1 MHVGEQRPERLA
13 IHAFG
18 RGSNAL
24 HPMHQA
30 LHHGLFGRKALLNFP
45 AATRFGTHR
54 DMHRIHLGHH
64 LRDAQAIPTHFTHH
78 VLLASG
84 SRLPTIHRPRRKLRC
99 VHVPEIKVIRFA
111 P

>member
-1 MHVGEQRPERLA
+1 MTK
-13 IHAFG
+13 AFI
-18 RGSNAL
+18 
-24 HPMHQA
+24 
-30 LHHGLFGRKALLNFP
+30 KFP
-45 AATRFGTHR
+45 ISIKNDNMACVQWCKNGTT
-54 DMHRIHLGHH
+54 HL
-64 LRDAQAIPTHFTHH
+64 THH